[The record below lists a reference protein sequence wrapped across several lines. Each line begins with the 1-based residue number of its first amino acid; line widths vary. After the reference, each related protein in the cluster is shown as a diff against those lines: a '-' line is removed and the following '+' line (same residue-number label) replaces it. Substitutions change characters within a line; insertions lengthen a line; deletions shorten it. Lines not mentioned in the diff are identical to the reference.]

1 MTLGLSAAIWLMV
14 YHWGTY
20 KLYIKFLF
28 EIRFSII
35 YYIYFSK
42 KVERETLGIF
52 LLPSP
57 IIGYTIAYDITD
69 RKLKHYLAY
78 TVSDKAKMIEESESA
93 SLIPYIS

>member
-20 KLYIKFLF
+20 KLYIIFLF
-28 EIRFSII
+28 EIRVSII

-57 IIGYTIAYDITD
+57 IIGYTIAYDIT
-69 RKLKHYLAY
+69 RGVPLFGFSCLFGK
-78 TVSDKAKMIEESESA
+78 TVSDE
-93 SLIPYIS
+93 